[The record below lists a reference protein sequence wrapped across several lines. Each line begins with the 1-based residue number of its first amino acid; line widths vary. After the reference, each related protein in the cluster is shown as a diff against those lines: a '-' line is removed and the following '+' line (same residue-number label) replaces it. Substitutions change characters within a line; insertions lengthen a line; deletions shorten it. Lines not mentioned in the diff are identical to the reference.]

1 MATNVNLGGNVG
13 PTSGENAISPAG
25 ANSVSPLDR
34 AKQIVTGMARSEK
47 DAYWLGL
54 RMENFLKAYEHR
66 IETVAVKD
74 VCDYL
79 ERLMRKGQADWQVKQ
94 SPDAIGLLMKHGY
107 QREDIGVPQLR
118 EAWGIRLNEKV
129 GISVANPTAPNDCH
143 EAPAEPRRGGYFRP
157 KTMIVISSF

>member
-13 PTSGENAISPAG
+13 STSGANAISPAG

-66 IETVAVKD
+66 IETVAVRD

-94 SPDAIGLLMKHGY
+94 SLDAIGLLMKHGY

-118 EAWGIRLNEKV
+118 A
-129 GISVANPTAPNDCH
+129 A
-143 EAPAEPRRGGYFRP
+143 
-157 KTMIVISSF
+157 

>member
-13 PTSGENAISPAG
+13 STSGANAISLAG

-94 SPDAIGLLMKHGY
+94 SLDAIGLLMKHGY

-118 EAWGIRLNEKV
+118 EAWGR
-129 GISVANPTAPNDCH
+129 
-143 EAPAEPRRGGYFRP
+143 PAQRAGGDFGVRSD
-157 KTMIVISSF
+157 TCQRWSAGCCL